1 MARYDRKYVEPN
13 MKDYEE
19 EFKKFKLDIPE
30 EYNFG
35 FDVIDRWAEDRTKL
49 ALLSVEPN
57 GENPR
62 YHTFWHLKVMS
73 NKFANV
79 LRELGLKKGDRVFIM
94 LPRIPEWYFAM
105 LGMFK
110 LGVIPMP
117 ATVLATSRDI
127 DYRANRAEA
136 CAVITDLD
144 NAPKAKE
151 AKDKLPTVKHYI
163 SVGGK
168 FEDWLCFE
176 EAMEKASRY
185 LDRSS
190 VEPTK
195 RDETMLL
202 FFSSGT
208 VKYPK
213 MVLHPHSYAVAHTV
227 TARYAQDLKPTD
239 LHWTLSDTGWAKC
252 AWGKL
257 FGQWIVGATV
267 FQHNA
272 KGAFNADLT
281 LRTIEKYGITTFCA
295 PPTAYRMM
303 VLQDLTK
310 YDLSNLR
317 YCCGAGEPLNP
328 EVMEVWKRGTELD
341 IYDFYGQTEGV
352 CVVSNYR
359 CMPIKPGS
367 MGKPTP
373 IFDVSLV
380 DDNGNEIP
388 TGEEGHVAIRVKP
401 DYPYGLFKEYW
412 KEPEEMAE
420 VFRGDWYYTGDKAYT
435 DDEGYFWFVGRADDV
450 IISGGYRIGPF
461 EVESAL
467 VEHSAVA
474 ESAVV
479 SSPDKI
485 RGEIVK
491 AFVVLAPGYQPSDQL
506 TKELQDHV
514 KNVTAPYKYPRD
526 IKYVTELPKTI
537 SGKIRRVEL
546 RKAEWENKGRGSN

>member
-1 MARYDRKYVEPN
+1 M
-13 MKDYEE
+13 
-19 EFKKFKLDIPE
+19 
-30 EYNFG
+30 
-35 FDVIDRWAEDRTKL
+35 
-49 ALLSVEPN
+49 
-57 GENPR
+57 
-62 YHTFWHLKVMS
+62 
-73 NKFANV
+73 
-79 LRELGLKKGDRVFIM
+79 
-94 LPRIPEWYFAM
+94 
-105 LGMFK
+105 
-110 LGVIPMP
+110 
-117 ATVLATSRDI
+117 
-127 DYRANRAEA
+127 
-136 CAVITDLD
+136 ITDVD

-151 AKDKLPTVKHYI
+151 VKDKLPTVKHYI

-185 LDRSS
+185 LDRGSIK
-190 VEPTK
+190 PTK

-202 FFSSGT
+202 FFTSGT

-257 FGQWIVGATV
+257 FGQWIVGATI

-272 KGAFNADLT
+272 KGAFNVDLI
-281 LRTIEKYGITTFCA
+281 LRIIEKYGISTLCA

-328 EVMEVWKRGTELD
+328 EVIEVWKRGTELD
-341 IYDFYGQTEGV
+341 IYDFYGQTETV
-352 CVVSNYR
+352 CAVSNYR

-373 IFDVSLV
+373 IFDVSIV
-380 DDNGNEIP
+380 DDHGNETPI
-388 TGEEGHVAIRVKP
+388 GEEGQVAIRVKP
-401 DYPYGLFKEYW
+401 NYPYGLFKEYW
-412 KEPEEMAE
+412 KEPQEMAE
-420 VFRGDWYYTGDKAYT
+420 VFKGDWYYTGDKAYR

-491 AFVVLAPGYQPSDQL
+491 AFVVLAPGYQPSAQL

-514 KNVTAPYKYPRD
+514 KNVTAPYKYPRS
-526 IKYVTELPKTI
+526 IEYVTELPKTI

-546 RKAEWENKGRGSN
+546 RKAEWEKKGSGSN